1 MCNSFQEM
9 MHQWDQQLIS
19 ERKEKIKS
27 MLDNGNLILFFSK
40 DGEFFGCPEESRLV
54 FAKIKNPDEDVT
66 PAWADEAAFMAYNLS
81 KALTVDEIPQRLFYK
96 PDISNIEILDRDK
109 LEKML
114 LGKK

>member
-1 MCNSFQEM
+1 MCNSFREKM
-9 MHQWDQQLIS
+9 YLWDQQILN

-27 MLDNGNLILFFSK
+27 MLDNGNLIFFFSK

-54 FAKIKNPDEDVT
+54 FAKIKHPDDDVT

-81 KALTVDEIPQRLFYK
+81 KALTAEEMPQRLFSK
-96 PDISNIEILDRDK
+96 PDISNIQILDKEKIEK
-109 LEKML
+109 LL